1 MVNGVAIRMADI
13 EAEVAELIS
22 QDQDP
27 YLRSFYEDPVKETA
41 AARSRALEA
50 RINSLLIAT
59 EARKQRKTVEE
70 FRELEI
76 TSRIPTPTDQEVQ
89 EVYQANHAAFGS
101 ASLAE
106 VRPQIINFLRS
117 QRMEAL
123 YSNLANRLR
132 MTNLVTRGA
141 DVNASGLAPGAV
153 VATVGGTPINAA
165 SIDERMKSYL
175 FKLRSRIF
183 EIRKMIL
190 DRKIN
195 DTLLTAEATKRN
207 IRPEDIV
214 RLEITDKRKPP
225 TEAEIRKF
233 FDENKERIN
242 GDFASTH
249 DEISRYLEAQEQEK
263 LEKALADRVRGAAN
277 LRIMLTEPEPPV
289 QNVSRDDD
297 PARGD
302 KNASVTVIEFT
313 DFQCPACGAM
323 YPLLE
328 EVLRS
333 YGNSVHFV
341 VRDFPLAMHP
351 DSRKAAEAANAAHAQ
366 GKFFEYTALL
376 FQNQKALDDASLKKY
391 ASAVGL
397 DRKRFDT
404 ELGNGTYA
412 AEVQHDV
419 EDGEMYGVDS
429 TPAIFVNGVMLRDFT
444 AEGIRALI
452 DRAMRKP
459 AQTAKP

>member
-404 ELGNGTYA
+404 ELDNGTYA